1 MTLPHPW
8 SPGLAGLPVLA
19 GSAALALAALLAL
32 GLAPRWQAD
41 ADAAGRDLRRQRAA
55 AAAAPARPVAAA
67 APAPTAASTLLPA
80 LPGADTLPQRQA
92 ALAALALHH
101 GITLDGLRLAAP
113 QGLGSG
119 AGALPAQRVALRLA
133 GTAPYAAWR
142 RFVAEALQ
150 QDDALLLEQLQLGR
164 ASTSAALLTAELQW
178 SLLQRSGGA
187 AATSQAPQAGQAR
200 RATP

>member
-1 MTLPHPW
+1 
-8 SPGLAGLPVLA
+8 
-19 GSAALALAALLAL
+19 
-32 GLAPRWQAD
+32 
-41 ADAAGRDLRRQRAA
+41 
-55 AAAAPARPVAAA
+55 
-67 APAPTAASTLLPA
+67 
-80 LPGADTLPQRQA
+80 
-92 ALAALALHH
+92 
-101 GITLDGLRLAAP
+101 
-113 QGLGSG
+113 
-119 AGALPAQRVALRLA
+119 VALRLA
-133 GTAPYAAWR
+133 GAAPYAAWR